1 MPAHDS
7 PIIQISHLKK
17 EFSTGNTP
25 VTAVSDISLAIA
37 PGEIFGLLGPNGAGK
52 TTTMR
57 MLCTLLTPTSGS
69 IHIDGFDSAQSPNEI
84 RKRIGYVSQKGG
96 MEPDAT
102 GRENLI
108 LQAQL
113 YGMDIKEAA
122 SRASELIERLNLA
135 SFADRKPKTFS
146 GGQRRIFDLAAFI
159 IHRPAVLFLDEPTTG
174 LDPQSRAHVWQ
185 EVKKLNELGTTVF
198 LTTHYLE
205 EADELCKHV
214 AIVDHGT
221 IISMGTPSDLKAQI
235 ANDIIMFGLQT
246 IAEAEQARD
255 ILQNQ
260 PSIKEVQLIDTVV
273 HLYVDQTGNRDI
285 MLPSLLKLLHQ
296 HNMLINTVQ
305 LSRPTLDDVFLK
317 LTGRTLRDS
326 EQQ

>member
-113 YGMDIKEAA
+113 YG
-122 SRASELIERLNLA
+122 
-135 SFADRKPKTFS
+135 
-146 GGQRRIFDLAAFI
+146 GQRRIFDLAASI